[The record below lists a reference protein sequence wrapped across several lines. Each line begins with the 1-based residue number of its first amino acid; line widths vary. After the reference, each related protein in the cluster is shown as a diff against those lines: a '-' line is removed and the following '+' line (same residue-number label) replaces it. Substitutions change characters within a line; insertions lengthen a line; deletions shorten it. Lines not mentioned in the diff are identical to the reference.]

1 LYLAVTILAFYPLK
15 TYIHAIIKFI
25 FMKKVF
31 LFLLIAA
38 SLYSCD
44 KTTVEPD
51 LDPNANVKNH
61 SIMVQ
66 NQLNTNAKLMIDL
79 FGGVAYTSAEAKSKQ
94 KDIDFVYWQYTGTAI
109 NHDTY
114 LKSPSQIDNDA
125 SGAGIS
131 FSQSVGIDT
140 WTTLNDP
147 IASATDVTEGAFDS
161 LKTNSQL
168 ISLHDKNTH
177 TMVNYTTVTDVLG
190 DLQGKVFIFKDKTN
204 RKGFFKIKDSAL
216 DTGGYINIEVKI
228 VQ

>member
-1 LYLAVTILAFYPLK
+1 
-15 TYIHAIIKFI
+15 
-25 FMKKVF
+25 MKKVF

-44 KTTVEPD
+44 KTTVNPD
-51 LDPNANVKNH
+51 PDPNTNVKNH

-94 KDIDFVYWQYTGTAI
+94 KDIDFVYWQYTGTA
-109 NHDTY
+109 HDTY

-125 SGAGIS
+125 SGAGIA

-140 WTTLNDP
+140 WTTVNDA
-147 IASATDVTEGAFDS
+147 ICSATDVTEGAFDS

-177 TMVNYTTVTDVLG
+177 TMVNYATVTDVLG

>member
-1 LYLAVTILAFYPLK
+1 MRKL
-15 TYIHAIIKFI
+15 
-25 FMKKVF
+25 
-31 LFLLIAA
+31 LFLALIAV

-44 KTTVEPD
+44 KKTVVEPD
-51 LDPNANVKNH
+51 ANVKNH
-61 SIMVQ
+61 TIMWQ
-66 NQLNTNAKLMIDL
+66 SQLNTNAKLMVDL
-79 FGGVAYTSAEAKSKQ
+79 FGGVAYTATDAKTHQ

-114 LKSPSQIDNDA
+114 LKSPFQIDNDA
-125 SGAGIS
+125 SGAGQS

-147 IASATDVTEGAFDS
+147 IASATDVTEGTFDS

-177 TMVNYTTVTDVLG
+177 TMVNYTTVTDVIG
-190 DLQGKVFIFKDKTN
+190 DLQAKVFIFKDKAN
-204 RKGFFKIKDSAL
+204 RKGFFKIKDSAI